1 MGLFFDRLTYAFS
14 SLISERRFARLKL
27 LTLTCWVIPL
37 WQIEKDRFQPES
49 KWIFSFF
56 AYFWSSFV
64 PLRNAEEKKT
74 ELKNFLCK
82 KENCESKETS

>member
-1 MGLFFDRLTYAFS
+1 L
-14 SLISERRFARLKL
+14 
-27 LTLTCWVIPL
+27 
-37 WQIEKDRFQPES
+37 
-49 KWIFSFF
+49 

-82 KENCESKETS
+82 KENCESNETS